1 MCTFPGIDE
10 ELKLDQ
16 IQPKYSE
23 HPDVCIRHLE
33 WAALYCIIFEKS
45 WKKMEEILPKYE
57 RRAFYWVDPFNS
69 KAKDNHK
76 FLRERLLV
84 KSITTMDEF
93 YRELDKIL
101 KPKPLG
107 KALKDKKQRTAQ
119 SAYQQEQLGDAFID
133 NAQLLSRAKQSAFQ
147 LAEENAD
154 RDMIVERAN
163 ELAKERTK
171 EELSSM
177 QINTLISYIEAQV
190 NKHLKLDRIEASI
203 IDTDDKNVVFMWSK
217 IKRQY
222 VKHDT
227 FAWTNAVAAKEAH
240 CSKSN
245 VKTIMRKLEKLGAI
259 KCIQKGKSGNF
270 TRRANLYRREV

>member
-1 MCTFPGIDE
+1 
-10 ELKLDQ
+10 
-16 IQPKYSE
+16 
-23 HPDVCIRHLE
+23 
-33 WAALYCIIFEKS
+33 
-45 WKKMEEILPKYE
+45 MEEILPKYE

-84 KSITTMDEF
+84 KSITTMYEF

-163 ELAKERTK
+163 ELAKEHTK

-217 IKRQY
+217 IKRRF
-222 VKHDT
+222 VKNDT
-227 FAWTNAVAAKEAH
+227 FAWTNAVAAKKPIAL
-240 CSKSN
+240 K
-245 VKTIMRKLEKLGAI
+245 VM
-259 KCIQKGKSGNF
+259 
-270 TRRANLYRREV
+270 